1 MYGLIGKL
9 KTRPGQRQLLIDNLL
24 KAAEIMRAMEGCHV
38 YIISE
43 ATDDPDTI
51 WISEVWRSKDDHGA
65 SLANEGI
72 RGIIMSGRE
81 LIAEPPDGF
90 EVTPVG
96 GVGLPGSFD

>member
-9 KTRPGQRQLLIDNLL
+9 KTHPGQRQTLIDNLL
-24 KAAEIMRAMEGCHV
+24 KAADIMRAMEGCYA

-51 WISEVWRSKDDHGA
+51 WISEVWRSKDDHQG
-65 SLANEGI
+65 SLANEDI
-72 RGIIMSGRE
+72 RAIIMNGRS
-81 LIAEPPDGF
+81 LIVEPPDGF

-96 GVGLPGSFD
+96 GVGLP